1 MSTSRVRCHGCEKW
15 FSHRGL
21 SQHLSKTQWKQ
32 CRDALAA
39 SRVPRVSSSIQRAA
53 TPPLLT
59 PNYPSPVST
68 GVSDTE
74 IAVIQGT
81 RYFFS
86 IDARVRTLPTITDD
100 TLGLEDNSIEPADV
114 ADADAY
120 EEILRNNST
129 AINPDQMTTG
139 EAPAIPEPTERE
151 DQSEEDQ
158 REMGDHAD
166 LTPPQGV
173 STLVVDK
180 FPFGSPGVPISDR
193 PQGSPASAH
202 ESRHATSMDSPW
214 APFKS
219 ELDWITARWAK
230 MRGPSSTAM
239 TQLLAMPG
247 VRHSHWLITIC

>member
-1 MSTSRVRCHGCEKW
+1 M
-15 FSHRGL
+15 
-21 SQHLSKTQWKQ
+21 
-32 CRDALAA
+32 
-39 SRVPRVSSSIQRAA
+39 SSSIQRAA
-53 TPPLLT
+53 MPLLLT
-59 PNYPSPVST
+59 PNCPSLVST

-86 IDARVRTLPTITDD
+86 INARVRTLLTITDD

-114 ADADAY
+114 TDADAY

-129 AINPDQMTTG
+129 TINPNQMTTG

-151 DQSEEDQ
+151 DQSKEDQ

-166 LTPPQGV
+166 LTPSQGV

-180 FPFGSPGVPISDR
+180 FPFGSPGIPISDR